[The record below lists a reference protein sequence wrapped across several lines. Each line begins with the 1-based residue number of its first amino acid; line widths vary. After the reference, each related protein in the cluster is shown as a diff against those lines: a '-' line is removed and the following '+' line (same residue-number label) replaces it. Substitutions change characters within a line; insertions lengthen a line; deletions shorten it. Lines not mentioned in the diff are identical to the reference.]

1 MIREQKVQWVA
12 GDFGWNRDP
21 KIYDV
26 YTRVKDAADIDYVI
40 NEIDKTAARFAKE
53 LVSEDELENIKKR
66 TRYDYLMGL
75 DTPGRVAGGLARLI
89 ALTGGI
95 EAVDQLYTTFATL
108 TPEDIR
114 AAAQRY
120 LQKERRTVLVLKGE

>member
-1 MIREQKVQWVA
+1 
-12 GDFGWNRDP
+12 
-21 KIYDV
+21 
-26 YTRVKDAADIDYVI
+26 VKKAEDIDYVI
-40 NEIDKTAARFAKE
+40 LEIDKTADRFKAQA
-53 LVSEDELENIKKR
+53 VSEKELENIKMR

-95 EAVDQLYTTFATL
+95 EAVDELYNTLATL

-114 AAAQRY
+114 VAANRY
-120 LQKERRTVLVLKGE
+120 LQNERRTVLILKGEK